1 MICNDFGISP
11 ERAVEGVVMEIKIP
25 EVGESVREA
34 LVAKWHLA
42 SGELATK
49 DQPICELE
57 TDKITLELNAEI
69 AGVLTITV
77 PAGQTV
83 PIGTIIGS
91 IAEAAP
97 AAAPQPA
104 TTAASSVVTPSST
117 APSQASL
124 FEAAPAPATPSPAK
138 QAMPPTQGLPHAA
151 SPASRKLARERGID
165 LAGITGS
172 GPSGQVLMHDL
183 EKAEIRDEE
192 RGASKELE
200 STAIA
205 AVSVHSEEALTYA
218 AIPPVPT
225 PQPLVPGSQP
235 AAPSLQPS
243 SLGPQSPVT
252 RTDET
257 RIPLS
262 PIRKRIGERLLQ
274 ARQQTAMLTTFNEAD
289 LTQIKA
295 LRAKYREP
303 IRKKYGVD
311 LGYMG
316 FFVKACVLA
325 LQEFPAVNASIDGS
339 DIVYHHYC
347 DIGIAIGAEKGL
359 VVPVLRGAER
369 LRIVEIEQR
378 IADYVLRIKEN
389 KLAIADLA
397 GGTFTI
403 TNGGVYGSMLSTPI
417 INPPQSGVL
426 GMHAIQDRPVARDGK
441 VVIRPIMYLALSY
454 DHRLIDGRE
463 AVQFL
468 KRVKEV
474 IEAPNEL
481 LAEEA

>member
-1 MICNDFGISP
+1 
-11 ERAVEGVVMEIKIP
+11 MEIKIP

-57 TDKITLELNAEI
+57 TDKITLELNAEVT
-69 AGVLTITV
+69 GVLTITV
-77 PAGQTV
+77 LAGQTV
-83 PIGTIIGS
+83 PIGTVIGS
-91 IAEAAP
+91 IAEAAT
-97 AAAPQPA
+97 AAILRPA
-104 TTAASSVVTPSST
+104 TTTAQPGTPPPA

-124 FEAAPAPATPSPAK
+124 FAADPAPPSPAK
-138 QAMPPTQGLPHAA
+138 PPMPPTQGLPHSA

-183 EKAEIRDEE
+183 EKAGIRDQD
-192 RGASKELE
+192 RGARNELE
-200 STAIA
+200 STAVA
-205 AVSVHSEEALTYA
+205 AVAVHSEETVTYA
-218 AIPPVPT
+218 ASPPPVPEPRT
-225 PQPLVPGSQP
+225 SNPEP
-235 AAPSLQPS
+235 AGRESR
-243 SLGPQSPVT
+243 V
-252 RTDET
+252 
-257 RIPLS
+257 PLS
-262 PIRKRIGERLLQ
+262 PIRKRIAERLLQ

-303 IRKKYGVD
+303 IRIKYGVD

-359 VVPVLRGAER
+359 VVPVLRGAEQ
-369 LRIVEIEQR
+369 LRIVEIERQ
-378 IADYVLRIKEN
+378 IADYVTRIKEN

-417 INPPQSGVL
+417 LNPPQSGVL
-426 GMHAIQDRPVARDGK
+426 GMHAIQDRPVARDGQ
-441 VVIRPIMYLALSY
+441 VVIRPMMYLALSY

-468 KRVKEV
+468 KRVKDA

-481 LAEEA
+481 LAEEP

>member
-1 MICNDFGISP
+1 
-11 ERAVEGVVMEIKIP
+11 
-25 EVGESVREA
+25 
-34 LVAKWHLA
+34 
-42 SGELATK
+42 
-49 DQPICELE
+49 
-57 TDKITLELNAEI
+57 
-69 AGVLTITV
+69 
-77 PAGQTV
+77 
-83 PIGTIIGS
+83 
-91 IAEAAP
+91 
-97 AAAPQPA
+97 
-104 TTAASSVVTPSST
+104 
-117 APSQASL
+117 
-124 FEAAPAPATPSPAK
+124 
-138 QAMPPTQGLPHAA
+138 MPPTQGLPHAA

-183 EKAEIRDEE
+183 EKAGIVEK
-192 RGASKELE
+192 GSGVQGQAASDTVGILHAQ
-200 STAIA
+200 T
-205 AVSVHSEEALTYA
+205 VRSEESVAYGAT
-218 AIPPVPT
+218 PPTSNTQPISPKSLPAVPS
-225 PQPLVPGSQP
+225 PPP
-235 AAPSLQPS
+235 PSPS
-243 SLGPQSPVT
+243 PHLSVT
-252 RTDET
+252 RDDET
-257 RIPLS
+257 RTPLS

-274 ARQQTAMLTTFNEAD
+274 ARQQTAMLTTFNETD

-369 LRIVEIEQR
+369 LRIVEIERQ
-378 IADYVLRIKEN
+378 IADYVTRTKEN

-441 VVIRPIMYLALSY
+441 VVIRPMMYLALSY